1 LAISRNVSRPAVV
14 DIGSNSVRMVIFD
27 GAERCLAPLYNEK
40 AMSGLGRN
48 LLSTGCLDPAGS
60 GSALLALKR
69 FRKVADDLCVTSLRA
84 VATAAVRDAS
94 DGTVFIKNAEQALG
108 QKIEVLSGEQEARL
122 SALGVIS
129 GIPNADGVVG
139 DLGGGS
145 LEIAD
150 IRAEEVYSVKSLP
163 IGPLALGQIV
173 GGPEEQVQIARS
185 MSAIADGIASNR
197 ALYLV
202 GGAWRSLAKYHF
214 EQTKYPIKIIHQ
226 YEISCAEALKL
237 SNKVG
242 NLQPKQTNQLKG
254 ISSRRRS
261 MAPYSARLL
270 SALLQKVLP
279 EKVIFSGFGLRE
291 GVLFEDLISDARNSD
306 PLIDHCIK
314 LGLAG
319 ARIPFDG
326 FQIAQWVKNVFPE
339 TVVDFRMVQAAAWL
353 SDMSGHDHPDYR
365 GHNAAA
371 RTLTLTAG
379 GMTHIDRA
387 FLAAVVYARYHG
399 YGIKSGL
406 GPAIELLNPETR
418 AIASA
423 LGFAFRLA
431 HAIGVSSNY
440 KKSRS
445 LLDETHLRQAG
456 ETLFL
461 IVGDK
466 AEMLGETATRRFKNL
481 AEALGLESKIVENYS
496 AKA

>member
-1 LAISRNVSRPAVV
+1 MSDENPRPAVI

-27 GAERCLAPLYNEK
+27 GAQSCLAPLYNEK

-60 GSALLALKR
+60 RSALLALRR

-94 DGTVFIKNAEQALG
+94 DSIVFIENAKKALG
-108 QKIEVLSGEQEARL
+108 QEIEVLSGEQEARL

-129 GIPNADGVVG
+129 GIPNADGVIG

-150 IRAEEVYSVKSLP
+150 IRGNRVFSAQSLP
-163 IGPLALGQIV
+163 IGPLALGQMV
-173 GGPEEQVQIARS
+173 GGAEEHVQIGRS
-185 MSAIADGIASNR
+185 MSAIAGGIALNR

-214 EQTKYPIKIIHQ
+214 EQKKHPIKIIHQ
-226 YEISCAEALKL
+226 YEISCAEALNL
-237 SNKVG
+237 ANKVG
-242 NLQPKQTNQLKG
+242 NLPPKQTNQLKA

-270 SALLQKVLP
+270 SALVQKVLP

-291 GVLFEDLISDARNSD
+291 GVLFEDLISSARNSD

-319 ARIPFDG
+319 SRIPFDG
-326 FQIAQWVKNVFPE
+326 NLIAQWVKNVFPE

-353 SDMSGHDHPDYR
+353 SDISGHDHPDYR

-379 GMTHIDRA
+379 GMTHTDRA

-406 GPAIELLNPETR
+406 VPAIELLNPETR

-431 HAIGVSSNY
+431 HAIGVSSND

>member
-1 LAISRNVSRPAVV
+1 
-14 DIGSNSVRMVIFD
+14 
-27 GAERCLAPLYNEK
+27 
-40 AMSGLGRN
+40 
-48 LLSTGCLDPAGS
+48 
-60 GSALLALKR
+60 
-69 FRKVADDLCVTSLRA
+69 
-84 VATAAVRDAS
+84 
-94 DGTVFIKNAEQALG
+94 
-108 QKIEVLSGEQEARL
+108 
-122 SALGVIS
+122 
-129 GIPNADGVVG
+129 
-139 DLGGGS
+139 
-145 LEIAD
+145 
-150 IRAEEVYSVKSLP
+150 
-163 IGPLALGQIV
+163 
-173 GGPEEQVQIARS
+173 
-185 MSAIADGIASNR
+185 
-197 ALYLV
+197 
-202 GGAWRSLAKYHF
+202 
-214 EQTKYPIKIIHQ
+214 
-226 YEISCAEALKL
+226 
-237 SNKVG
+237 
-242 NLQPKQTNQLKG
+242 
-254 ISSRRRS
+254 

-270 SALLQKVLP
+270 SALVQKVLP

-291 GVLFEDLISDARNSD
+291 GVLFEDLISDVRNSD

-314 LGLAG
+314 LGLVG
-319 ARIPFDG
+319 SRIPFDG
-326 FQIAQWVKNVFPE
+326 NLIAQWVKNVFPE
-339 TVVDFRMVQAAAWL
+339 TVVNFRMVQAAAWL

-431 HAIGVSSNY
+431 HAIGVSSND

-466 AEMLGETATRRFKNL
+466 AEMLGETAIRRFKNL
-481 AEALGLESKIVENYS
+481 AEALGLESKIVESYS